1 MAEDD
6 VKGPGEQ
13 IAGDEVKSGYAWIGT
28 TLREV
33 KYTEV
38 DGQAMVEGCIVLGS
52 TEKVAEITQ
61 AAKRAIEQGE
71 DPQGVIIENPFFRWP
86 NAIVPYR
93 IREDLPNPQRVRD
106 AIEHWRSKCDVL
118 TFVERTA
125 QNAGLY
131 PNFITFRPGGGCSS
145 AVGCQRGE
153 QFINLGSE
161 CSTGN
166 VIHEIGHAVGLWHEQ
181 SREDRDTHVTIVM
194 DKVVPAARPNFDQH
208 IRDGIDTG
216 EYNYGSIMHYPRTA
230 FSIDGSETVIPKQA
244 GVQIGQREGLSDGDL
259 QAVKEMY
266 A

>member
-13 IAGDEVKSGYAWIGT
+13 IGGEDVKSGYAWIGT
-28 TLREV
+28 NLRQV

-38 DGQAMVEGCIVLGS
+38 DGHAVVEGCIVLGTS
-52 TEKVAEITQ
+52 DQVAEMTAAATQ
-61 AAKRAIEQGE
+61 ALENGLE
-71 DPQGVIIENPFFRWP
+71 PQGVIIENPYYRWP
-86 NAIVPYR
+86 NAIVPYQ
-93 IREDLPNPQRVRD
+93 IREDLPNPQRVHD
-106 AIEHWRSKCDVL
+106 AIQHWRDRCDVL
-118 TFVERTA
+118 TFVERTP

-131 PNFITFRPGGGCSS
+131 PNYITFRPGAGCSS

-153 QFINLGSE
+153 QFINLGFE
-161 CSTGN
+161 CATGN

-181 SREDRDTHVTIVM
+181 SREDRDQHITIVM
-194 DKVVPAARPNFDQH
+194 DKVIPQARHNFDQH

-216 EYNYGSIMHYPRTA
+216 DYNYGSIMHYPRTA
-230 FSIDGSETVIPKQA
+230 FSIDGSETVIPTQEGA
-244 GVQIGQREGLSDGDL
+244 EIGQREALSDGDI